1 MAKKFL
7 KLKSAATQPTKENV
21 CFENAFSVVV
31 VVVAAAVAVEEK
43 LKPLNFLDRHC

>member
-1 MAKKFL
+1 MAKKFS

-21 CFENAFSVVV
+21 CFENAFYVV
-31 VVVAAAVAVEEK
+31 VVVAAVVGVEEK